1 MNAIEVRGL
10 TKKFGGVAA
19 VDDLSFAVPQ
29 GAVYAIIGPNGAG
42 KTTVINLLS
51 GIYVPTSGDIT
62 LLDGPAA
69 GRSPEA
75 LASGGL
81 SRTFQNIQICMNM
94 DALSNVMVGAHVH
107 LDSGFVAGI
116 LRLPHI
122 RRADATLRDRAA
134 ELMSFVGLSEYR
146 GSRASQMPY
155 GGLKRLEIAR
165 ALAADPKI
173 LLLDEPA
180 AGLNHTETDAMSEL
194 IGQIAARGVTVILVE
209 HDMKLVMSVSHR
221 ILVLNYG
228 RKLAEGLP
236 EEVRAD
242 PDVIVAYLGA
252 PA

>member
-1 MNAIEVRGL
+1 
-10 TKKFGGVAA
+10 
-19 VDDLSFAVPQ
+19 
-29 GAVYAIIGPNGAG
+29 
-42 KTTVINLLS
+42 
-51 GIYVPTSGDIT
+51 
-62 LLDGPAA
+62 
-69 GRSPEA
+69 
-75 LASGGL
+75 
-81 SRTFQNIQICMNM
+81 
-94 DALSNVMVGAHVH
+94 
-107 LDSGFVAGI
+107 
-116 LRLPHI
+116 
-122 RRADATLRDRAA
+122 
-134 ELMSFVGLSEYR
+134 
-146 GSRASQMPY
+146 MPY